1 MRLVGQCKYIYCTIN
16 KSTGTGMGH
25 ATCIIYLYYLLSIG
39 PYHKLMKADPS
50 GEIFYFPQEET
61 RFKYKTEVRFLE

>member
-1 MRLVGQCKYIYCTIN
+1 MRLVGQYKYIYCTIN

-25 ATCIIYLYYLLSIG
+25 ATCIIYKYYLLSIG

-50 GEIFYFPQEET
+50 GEIFISHRKKLGSNTKLKLDF
-61 RFKYKTEVRFLE
+61 